1 VGRKKLRE
9 SNPKAGE
16 VEVGKAAVDR
26 ITARP
31 TFEYFDRPTIGTEFF
46 LFKEKGDSIS
56 GHIISRAIPNVRR
69 NSSYAIRLDSG
80 KIVEVFANKT
90 LHRQLKECLFQRVRI
105 VYIGREHTTWGHA
118 KKIYRVYKEKVEPIT
133 LEQLREKYEQKGAQN
148 S

>member
-1 VGRKKLRE
+1 MGRKKLRE

-56 GHIISRAIPNVRR
+56 GHVISRAIPNVRR

-80 KIVEVFANKT
+80 KIVEVFANN
-90 LHRQLKECLFQRVRI
+90 RQAVMRRIYPALGESRGVVLFSK
-105 VYIGREHTTWGHA
+105 GGST
-118 KKIYRVYKEKVEPIT
+118 KVPT
-133 LEQLREKYEQKGAQN
+133 AQAWEMMPSN
-148 S
+148 PY